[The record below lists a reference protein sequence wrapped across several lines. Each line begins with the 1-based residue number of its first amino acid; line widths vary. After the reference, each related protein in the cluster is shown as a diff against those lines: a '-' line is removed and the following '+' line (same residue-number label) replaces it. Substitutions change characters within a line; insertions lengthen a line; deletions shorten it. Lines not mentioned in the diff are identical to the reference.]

1 MELDGLALVFKV
13 VENKDGRSVTAEFV
27 RDGKEITYSDV
38 SIQDKYNFCMTCKN
52 FVGVLANIILI
63 ETKHKDVNQQKE
75 AEKKRKIYKLK

>member
-13 VENKDGRSVTAEFV
+13 VENKNGRSVTAEFV

-63 ETKHKDVNQQKE
+63 ETKHKDENQQKE
-75 AEKKRKIYKLK
+75 AEKKCKIYKLK

>member
-13 VENKDGRSVTAEFV
+13 VEDKDGRSVTAEFV

-63 ETKHKDVNQQKE
+63 ETKHKDENQQKE
-75 AEKKRKIYKLK
+75 AEKKCKIYKLK

>member
-52 FVGVLANIILI
+52 FAGVLANIILI
-63 ETKHKDVNQQKE
+63 ETKPKDGKHQKE
-75 AEKKRKIYKLK
+75 TEKKCKIYKLK

>member
-13 VENKDGRSVTAEFV
+13 VEDKDGRSVTAEFV

-52 FVGVLANIILI
+52 FAGVLAKIILI
-63 ETKHKDVNQQKE
+63 EGKAKE
-75 AEKKRKIYKLK
+75 GK

>member
-63 ETKHKDVNQQKE
+63 ETKHKDGNQKKE
-75 AEKKRKIYKLK
+75 AEKKCKIYKLK

>member
-13 VENKDGRSVTAEFV
+13 VEDKDGRSVTAEFV

-63 ETKHKDVNQQKE
+63 ETKHKDGKQQKE
-75 AEKKRKIYKLK
+75 AEKKCKIYKLK